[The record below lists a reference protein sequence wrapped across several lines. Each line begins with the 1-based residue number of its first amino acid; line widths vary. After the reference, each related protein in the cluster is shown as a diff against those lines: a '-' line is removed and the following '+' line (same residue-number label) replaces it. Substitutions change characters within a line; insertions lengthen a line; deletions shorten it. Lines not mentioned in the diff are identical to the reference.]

1 MMVSRFSRIRTA
13 SRKAHMSL
21 PDKSGTSAKLVYMAN
36 QIATFFVSQD
46 QATASEKTAE
56 HLKKFWDPRMRKEII
71 AHMDVGGAG
80 LDPKARAAV
89 ESLRVPAPKP
99 V

>member
-1 MMVSRFSRIRTA
+1 
-13 SRKAHMSL
+13 MSS
-21 PDKSGTSAKLVYMAN
+21 PDNSGTAGKLVYMAN

-71 AHMDVGGAG
+71 AQLDAGGAG
-80 LDPKARAAV
+80 FSANVRAAV
-89 ESLRVPAPKP
+89 EALRTAPPKSA
-99 V
+99 